1 MKVEEASYLFKVLS
15 DQGRLNIV
23 KTLYQFK
30 ELCAND
36 LLMAVQCKQATLSHH
51 MSVLTESGLVDSYKD
66 GNKVFYS
73 INKKRVNAVVN
84 FLCSNKIAFKDKEE
98 PKEEEK
104 PVVVEV
110 KPAKEEKPVQEPVK
124 QAPVKPA
131 EEQKKPEPVKVELPT
146 FLL

>member
-98 PKEEEK
+98 TEKEEK

-110 KPAKEEKPVQEPVK
+110 KPVKEEKPVKQPAKEVPVEK
-124 QAPVKPA
+124 KD
-131 EEQKKPEPVKVELPT
+131 EKKPDPVKVELPT